1 MRPFQPTIQRPG
13 PMLETIRKYT
23 GSFVV
28 KLLFVVLILSFGV
41 WGVADVFRP
50 GGGRDW
56 AVRVGDVE
64 IPPQTLRDDYQREL
78 RRLRQAVGEGI
89 TDETARA
96 FGLPNQVISGVVAR
110 TLLDLE
116 SDRLGLIV
124 SDEEVRK
131 AIQADPTFHGPNGT
145 FDPNVLRQVLQLNG
159 LSEDGFVR
167 LVRGDLVRRMLI
179 GGVMAGADV
188 PQPIVD
194 ALYRHRE
201 QRRTAE
207 YVLVPISAVGDIADP
222 DDAQVNAYYEAHP
235 ERFSAPEYRAATAV
249 ILSAPSVAKGLSVPD
264 AEVEEAYI
272 ARRSEFIEP
281 ERRSFEQVLVQ
292 DEAAAKAAGERLRQG
307 AQAGAIASDL
317 GQNASGGRLEK
328 VSEAQLPRE
337 LSAVAFSL
345 GEGEVSAPVKSA
357 LGWHVLKVAGIEPGR
372 EKSLAEVR
380 DQLRREIAEGRAV
393 DEIYALSTRLED
405 ALGGG
410 ASLEEAAK
418 TLGLDVRRVEA
429 IDAGG
434 RDRSGAELADLPEGF
449 AQTVF
454 ATAEKSESVLTESGR
469 DTFYVAR
476 VDAVTPAGL
485 KPLPAVRN
493 DVIAAWKAEQ
503 RAERAKAKA
512 EAIAEAAKGT
522 GSLAPA
528 AEAQGLSARTTPPF
542 QRSARQPV
550 EGVPAAII
558 DEVFA
563 AQQGEVA
570 LVPADNGTYV
580 ARVASIVEADPK
592 ARPEAVADLRED
604 LDGQAQ
610 EDALAQLS
618 SGIRREFPVT
628 MNQSVIEQMF

>member
-1 MRPFQPTIQRPG
+1 
-13 PMLETIRKYT
+13 MLETIRKYT

-64 IPPQTLRDDYQREL
+64 IPPQTIRDDYQREL
-78 RRLRQAVGEGI
+78 RRLRQAVGGDI

-116 SDRLGLIV
+116 SDRLSLIV

-131 AIQADPTFHGPNGT
+131 AIQADPSFRGPNGT
-145 FDPNVLRQVLQLNG
+145 FDPAVLRQVLQING

-167 LVRGDLVRRMLI
+167 LVRGDMVRRMLI
-179 GGVMAGADV
+179 GGAMAGASV
-188 PQPIVD
+188 PEPIVD
-194 ALYRHRE
+194 AIYRHRE
-201 QRRTAE
+201 ERRTAE
-207 YVLVPISAVGDIADP
+207 YVLVPISGAGDVAEP
-222 DDAQVNAYYEAHP
+222 DETQVKAFYEAHP

-249 ILSAPSVAKGLSVPD
+249 ILSAPAVAKSLSVPD
-264 AEVEEAYI
+264 AEIEEAYA
-272 ARRSEFIEP
+272 ARRSEFSEA

-292 DEAAAKAAGERLRQG
+292 DEAAARAAGERLRQG
-307 AQAGAIASDL
+307 AEAGAIASDL
-317 GQNASGGRLEK
+317 GENASGGRLEK

-337 LSAVAFSL
+337 LAAVAFSL
-345 GEGEVSAPVKSA
+345 GEGNVSDPVKSP
-357 LGWHVLKVAGIEPGR
+357 LGWHVLKAVGIEPGR

-380 DQLRREIAEGRAV
+380 DQLRREIAESKAV

-405 ALGGG
+405 ALGAG
-410 ASLEEAAK
+410 ASLEEGAK

-434 RDRSGAELADLPEGF
+434 RDRSGAAVADLPEGF

-469 DTFYVAR
+469 DTFYVVR
-476 VDAVTPAGL
+476 VDAASPAGL
-485 KPLPAVRN
+485 KPLADVRN
-493 DVIAAWKAEQ
+493 DVIAGWKAEQ

-512 EAIAEAAKGT
+512 TAIAEAAKGA
-522 GSLAPA
+522 GSLAAA
-528 AEAQGLSARTTPPF
+528 AEAQGLPVRTTPPF
-542 QRSARQPV
+542 LRAARQPV
-550 EGVPAAII
+550 EGVPPAII
-558 DEVFA
+558 DRVFA
-563 AQQGEVA
+563 AGQGEVT
-570 LVPADNGTYV
+570 LVPGDDGTYV
-580 ARVASIVEADPK
+580 ARVASVLEADPK
-592 ARPEAVADLRED
+592 AQPGALAELRD
-604 LDGQAQ
+604 TLAGQAQ

-618 SGIRREFPVT
+618 SGIRREFPVS

>member
-1 MRPFQPTIQRPG
+1 
-13 PMLETIRKYT
+13 MLETIRKYT

-28 KLLFVVLILSFGV
+28 KLLFVLLILSFGV
-41 WGVADVFRP
+41 WGVADVFSP

-64 IPPQTLRDDYQREL
+64 IAPQTIREDYQREL

-96 FGLPNQVISGVVAR
+96 FGLPNQVVSGVVAR

-116 SDRLGLIV
+116 GNRLGLVV

-145 FDPNVLRQVLQLNG
+145 FDPNVLRQVLQVNG

-179 GGVMAGADV
+179 GSAAAGASV
-188 PQPIVD
+188 PQPLVE

-201 QRRTAE
+201 ERRVAD
-207 YVLVPISAVGDIADP
+207 YVLVPTSAVGDVGEP
-222 DDAQVNAYYEAHP
+222 DEGQVKAFYEAHP
-235 ERFSAPEYRAATAV
+235 ELFSAPEYRTATAV
-249 ILSAPSVAKGLSVPD
+249 ILSAPAVAAGITVPD
-264 AEVEEAYI
+264 GEIEEAYA
-272 ARRSEFIEP
+272 ARKSEFLEP
-281 ERRSFEQVLVQ
+281 ERRTFEQVLVQ
-292 DEAAAKAAGERLRQG
+292 DEATAKAAGERLRQG
-307 AQAGAIASDL
+307 AEAGAIASDL
-317 GQNASGGRLEK
+317 AEQNAAGGRLEK
-328 VSEAQLPRE
+328 VSQAQLPRE
-337 LSAVAFSL
+337 LAAVAFSPA
-345 GEGEVSAPVKSA
+345 EGEVIAPVKSA
-357 LGWHVLKVAGIEPGR
+357 LGWHVLKVVSIEPGR
-372 EKSLAEVR
+372 EKSLADVR
-380 DQLRREIAEGRAV
+380 DQIAKDLAAGKAV

-405 ALGGG
+405 ALGSG

-418 TLGLDVRRVEA
+418 TLGLEVRRIQA

-434 RDRSGAELADLPEGF
+434 RDRSGTQLTGLPEGF

-469 DTFYVAR
+469 DTFYVVR

-485 KPLPAVRN
+485 KPLAEVRS

-512 EAIAEAAKGT
+512 GLIAEAARAGGT
-522 GSLAPA
+522 LAAA

-542 QRSARQPV
+542 PRAAARPA
-550 EGVPAAII
+550 EGVPPAIV
-558 DEVFA
+558 DDVFA
-563 AQQGEVA
+563 GKQGEVK
-570 LVPADNGTYV
+570 LVSTDAGTYV
-580 ARVASIVEADPK
+580 ARVAAVIEADPK
-592 ARPEAVADLRED
+592 AEPEAVAALQRE
-604 LDGQAQ
+604 LEAQAQ

-628 MNQSVIEQMF
+628 MNQSVLEQVF

>member
-1 MRPFQPTIQRPG
+1 
-13 PMLETIRKYT
+13 MLETIRKYT

-56 AVRVGDVE
+56 AVRVGEVE
-64 IPPQTLRDDYQREL
+64 IPPQTIRDDYQREL

-96 FGLPNQVISGVVAR
+96 FGLPNQVISGIVAR

-124 SDEEVRK
+124 SDEDVRT
-131 AIQADPTFHGPNGT
+131 AIQADPTFRGPNGS

-179 GGVMAGADV
+179 GGAMAGANV
-188 PQPIVD
+188 PEPIVD

-207 YVLVPISAVGDIADP
+207 YVLVPISAAGDVADP
-222 DDAQVNAYYEAHP
+222 DEAQVKAYYETHP

-249 ILSAPSVAKGLSVPD
+249 VLSAPSVAKGLSVAD
-264 AEVEEAYI
+264 AEIEEAYA
-272 ARRSEFIEP
+272 ARKSEFTEP

-307 AQAGAIASDL
+307 AEGSAVASDL

-337 LSAVAFSL
+337 LAAVAFSL
-345 GEGEVSAPVKSA
+345 GEGEVGDPVKSA
-357 LGWHVLKVAGIEPGR
+357 LGWHVLKVVGIEPGR

-380 DQLRREIAEGRAV
+380 DQLRREIAEARAV

-434 RDRSGAELADLPEGF
+434 RDRSGAEVADLPEGF
-449 AQTVF
+449 PQTVF

-469 DTFYVAR
+469 DTFYVVR

-493 DVIAAWKAEQ
+493 DVVAAWKAEQ

-512 EAIAEAAKGT
+512 TAIADAAKGT
-522 GSLAPA
+522 GSLAPVA
-528 AEAQGLSARTTPPF
+528 QAQGLSARTTPAF
-542 QRSARQPV
+542 SRAARQPV

-563 AQQGEVA
+563 ARQGEVA
-570 LVPADNGTYV
+570 LVPADDGTYV
-580 ARVASIVEADPK
+580 ARVASIIEADPK
-592 ARPEAVADLRED
+592 ASPEAVADLRDNLE
-604 LDGQAQ
+604 GQAQ

-628 MNQSVIEQMF
+628 MNQGVIEQMF